1 MNLQLL
7 MPVGLPEKESI
18 RVLCKEMKP
27 ILLWEDM
34 TQDLKDYFSSYFNPH
49 RSVATSVSYYD
60 LWNKNSSK
68 YKDTLLKDVNK
79 EIREKLF
86 ECLQLKANAGFDDF
100 SEKFGGLTKKEI
112 ISRL

>member
-1 MNLQLL
+1 
-7 MPVGLPEKESI
+7 
-18 RVLCKEMKP
+18 
-27 ILLWEDM
+27 
-34 TQDLKDYFSSYFNPH
+34 
-49 RSVATSVSYYD
+49 

-68 YKDTLLKDVNK
+68 YKDNLLNDVNK